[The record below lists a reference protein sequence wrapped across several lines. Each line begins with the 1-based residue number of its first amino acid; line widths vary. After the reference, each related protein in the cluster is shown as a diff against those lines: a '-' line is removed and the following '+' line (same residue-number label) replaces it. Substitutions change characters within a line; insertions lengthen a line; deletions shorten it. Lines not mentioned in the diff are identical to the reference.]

1 MGIWVRVGQGCNF
14 TSIESKMCVWATT
27 KSRISAES
35 NEIIQCAVGMSL
47 GEKRVRNYMSPGRQE
62 NLG

>member
-1 MGIWVRVGQGCNF
+1 
-14 TSIESKMCVWATT
+14 MCLWATT

-35 NEIIQCAVGMSL
+35 NEIIHCAVGMSL
-47 GEKRVRNYMSPGRQE
+47 GEKRVRNYMSPSRQE